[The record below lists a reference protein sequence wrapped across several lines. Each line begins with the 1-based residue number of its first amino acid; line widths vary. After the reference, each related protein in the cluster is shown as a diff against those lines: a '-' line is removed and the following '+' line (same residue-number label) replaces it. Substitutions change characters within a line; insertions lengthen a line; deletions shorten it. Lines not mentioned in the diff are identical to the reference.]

1 MTPDLTMLLVASA
14 TIGFLHTLLGPDHY
28 IPFIVMAKAQRW
40 SMTKTVMIT
49 VLSGAGHVLSS
60 VVLGSLG
67 IAFGIAISRFEFF
80 ESVRGDIAILALIAF
95 GLVYTI
101 WGIRRAI
108 RNRPH
113 EHIHLHSDGETHD
126 HEHAHTEEHLHIHE
140 KGGKAVSLT
149 PWILFT
155 ILVFGPCEPLIPIL
169 MYPAAKNSMAGLV
182 TTVIVFSICTIATM
196 LALVLVSVFGISFI
210 PEQRWERY
218 GHAIAGATILFC
230 GIVIQVF
237 GL

>member
-1 MTPDLTMLLVASA
+1 MLLIAAA

-40 SMTKTVMIT
+40 SMTKTAMIT

-67 IAFGIAISRFEFF
+67 IAFGIALNRFEFF
-80 ESVRGDIAILALIAF
+80 ESVRGDIAIWALIAF

-108 RNRPH
+108 RNKPH

-126 HEHAHTEEHLHIHE
+126 HEHTHTEEHLHVHE
-140 KGGKAVSLT
+140 KEGKAVRLT

-169 MYPAAKNSMAGLV
+169 MYPAAKNSYAGLAAV
-182 TTVIVFSICTIATM
+182 VLVFGICTIATM
-196 LALVLVSVFGISFI
+196 LALVLVSVYSISFI
-210 PEQRWERY
+210 PGQRWERY
-218 GHAIAGATILFC
+218 SHAIAGATIFFC
-230 GIVIQVF
+230 GVVIRVF

>member
-1 MTPDLTMLLVASA
+1 MTYDLSMLLATAAS
-14 TIGFLHTLLGPDHY
+14 IGFLHTLLGPDHY
-28 IPFIVMAKAQRW
+28 IPFIVMAKAQKW
-40 SMTKTVMIT
+40 SLAKTALIT

-60 VVLGSLG
+60 VVLGLIGIALG
-67 IAFGIAISRFEFF
+67 IAINRFEFF
-80 ESVRGDIAILALIAF
+80 ESIRGDIAVWALIAF
-95 GLVYTI
+95 GLVYTV

-113 EHIHLHSDGETHD
+113 EHVHLHSDGEAHG
-126 HEHAHTEEHLHIHE
+126 HEHTHAEEHLHVHE
-140 KGGKAVSLT
+140 KSGKVVNLT

-169 MYPAAKNSMAGLV
+169 MYPAAKNSMAGLAAV
-182 TTVIVFSICTIATM
+182 VFVFGICTIATM
-196 LALVLVSVFGISFI
+196 LTLVLVSVYGMSFI
-210 PEQRWERY
+210 PGPRWERY
-218 GHAIAGATILFC
+218 SHVIAGATILFC

>member
-1 MTPDLTMLLVASA
+1 MTPDLTMLLIAAAS
-14 TIGFLHTLLGPDHY
+14 IGFLHTLLGPDHY

-40 SMTKTVMIT
+40 SMTKTALIT

-60 VVLGSLG
+60 VVLGFLG

-80 ESVRGDIAILALIAF
+80 ESVRGDIAIWALIAF

-108 RNRPH
+108 RNKPH
-113 EHIHLHSDGETHD
+113 EHIHLHSDGETHH
-126 HEHAHTEEHLHIHE
+126 HEHTHTEEHLHVHD
-140 KGGKAVSLT
+140 KGGRAVNLT

-169 MYPAAKNSMAGLV
+169 MYPAAKSSIAGLI
-182 TTVIVFSICTIATM
+182 TTVIVFGVCTIATM
-196 LALVLVSVFGISFI
+196 LALVLVSVYGISFM
-210 PEQRWERY
+210 PGQRWERY
-218 GHAIAGATILFC
+218 SHAIAGATIFFC
-230 GIVIQVF
+230 GVVIQVF

>member
-1 MTPDLTMLLVASA
+1 MTPDLTMLLIAAAS
-14 TIGFLHTLLGPDHY
+14 IGFLHTLLGPDHY

-40 SMTKTVMIT
+40 SMTKTAMIT

-80 ESVRGDIAILALIAF
+80 ESVRGDIAIWALIVF

-108 RNRPH
+108 RIKPH
-113 EHIHLHSDGETHD
+113 EHIHLHSDGETHG
-126 HEHAHTEEHLHIHE
+126 HEHTHTEEHLHVHE
-140 KGGKAVSLT
+140 KGVKAVSLT

-182 TTVIVFSICTIATM
+182 TTVIVFGICTISTK

-218 GHAIAGATILFC
+218 SHAIAGATIFFC
-230 GIVIQVF
+230 GIVIQFF

>member
-1 MTPDLTMLLVASA
+1 MTPDLTMLLIAAA

-40 SMTKTVMIT
+40 SMTKTAIIT

-67 IAFGIAISRFEFF
+67 IAFGIALNRFEFF
-80 ESVRGDIAILALIAF
+80 ESVRGDIAIWALIAF

-108 RNRPH
+108 RNKPH

-126 HEHAHTEEHLHIHE
+126 HEHTHTEEHLHVHE

-169 MYPAAKNSMAGLV
+169 MYPAAKNSYAGLAAV
-182 TTVIVFSICTIATM
+182 VLVFGICTIATM
-196 LALVLVSVFGISFI
+196 LALVLVSVYSISFI
-210 PEQRWERY
+210 PGQRWERY
-218 GHAIAGATILFC
+218 SHAIAGATIFFC
-230 GIVIQVF
+230 GVVIQVF

>member
-1 MTPDLTMLLVASA
+1 MTYDLTMLLVTAAS
-14 TIGFLHTLLGPDHY
+14 IGFLHTLLGPDHY
-28 IPFIVMAKAQRW
+28 IPFIVMAKAQKW
-40 SMTKTVMIT
+40 SMTKTVLIT

-60 VVLGSLG
+60 VVLGFVG
-67 IAFGIAISRFEFF
+67 IAFGFAVSSFELF
-80 ESVRGDIAILALIAF
+80 ESIRGDIAVWVLITF

-108 RNRPH
+108 RNKPH
-113 EHIHLHSDGETHD
+113 EHIHLHGEGEAHD
-126 HEHAHTEEHLHIHE
+126 HEHTHTEEHLHVHE
-140 KGGKAVSLT
+140 KGEKTVNLT

-169 MYPAAKNSMAGLV
+169 MYPAAKSSFSGLAAV
-182 TTVIVFSICTIATM
+182 VFVFSFCTIATM
-196 LALVLVSVFGISFI
+196 LALVLVSVHGMSFI

-218 GHAIAGATILFC
+218 SHAIAGATIMVC

>member
-1 MTPDLTMLLVASA
+1 MTPDLTMLLIAAA

-40 SMTKTVMIT
+40 SMTKTAIIT
-49 VLSGAGHVLSS
+49 VLSGTGHVLSS

-67 IAFGIAISRFEFF
+67 IAFGIAISRFEFL
-80 ESVRGDIAILALIAF
+80 ESVRGDIAIWALIAF

-108 RNRPH
+108 RNKPH
-113 EHIHLHSDGETHD
+113 EHFHLHSDGETHD
-126 HEHAHTEEHLHIHE
+126 HEHTHIEEHLHVHE

-169 MYPAAKNSMAGLV
+169 MYPAAKSSMAGLV
-182 TTVIVFSICTIATM
+182 ITVIVFGICTIATM
-196 LALVLVSVFGISFI
+196 LALVLVSVYGMRFI
-210 PEQRWERY
+210 PGPRWERY
-218 GHAIAGATILFC
+218 GHAIAGATIFFC

>member
-1 MTPDLTMLLVASA
+1 MTYDLSMLLATAAS
-14 TIGFLHTLLGPDHY
+14 IGFLHTLLGPDHY
-28 IPFIVMAKAQRW
+28 IPFIVMAKAQKW
-40 SMTKTVMIT
+40 SLAKTALIT

-60 VVLGSLG
+60 VVLGLIGIALG
-67 IAFGIAISRFEFF
+67 IAINRFEFF
-80 ESVRGDIAILALIAF
+80 ESIRGDIAVWALIAF
-95 GLVYTI
+95 GLVYTV

-113 EHIHLHSDGETHD
+113 EHIHIHSDGEAHD
-126 HEHAHTEEHLHIHE
+126 HEHTHAEEHLHVHE
-140 KGGKAVSLT
+140 KSGKVVNLT

-169 MYPAAKNSMAGLV
+169 MYPAAKNSMAGLAAV
-182 TTVIVFSICTIATM
+182 VFVFGICTIATM
-196 LALVLVSVFGISFI
+196 LTLVLVSVYGMSFI
-210 PEQRWERY
+210 PGPRWERY
-218 GHAIAGATILFC
+218 SHAIAGATILFC

>member
-1 MTPDLTMLLVASA
+1 MTPDLTMLLIAAA

-40 SMTKTVMIT
+40 SMTKTAMII

-67 IAFGIAISRFEFF
+67 IAFGIALNRFEFF
-80 ESVRGDIAILALIAF
+80 ESVRGDIAIWALIAF

-108 RNRPH
+108 RNKPH

-126 HEHAHTEEHLHIHE
+126 HKHTHTEEHLHVHE

-169 MYPAAKNSMAGLV
+169 MYPAAKNSYAGLAAV
-182 TTVIVFSICTIATM
+182 VLVFGICTIATM
-196 LALVLVSVFGISFI
+196 LALVLVSVYSISFI
-210 PEQRWERY
+210 PGQRWERY
-218 GHAIAGATILFC
+218 SHAIAGATIFFC
-230 GIVIQVF
+230 GVVIRVF

>member
-1 MTPDLTMLLVASA
+1 MTPDLTMLLIAAAS
-14 TIGFLHTLLGPDHY
+14 IGFLHTLLGPDHY

-40 SMTKTVMIT
+40 SMTKTALIT

-60 VVLGSLG
+60 VVLGFLG

-80 ESVRGDIAILALIAF
+80 ESVRGDIAIWALIAF

-108 RNRPH
+108 CNKPH
-113 EHIHLHSDGETHD
+113 EHIHLHSDGEAHH
-126 HEHAHTEEHLHIHE
+126 HEHTHTEEHVHVHD
-140 KGGKAVSLT
+140 KGGRAVNLT

-169 MYPAAKNSMAGLV
+169 IYPAAKSSMAGLA
-182 TTVIVFSICTIATM
+182 TTVIVFGICTIATM
-196 LALVLVSVFGISFI
+196 LALVLVSVYGISFI
-210 PEQRWERY
+210 PGQRWERY

-230 GIVIQVF
+230 GIAIQVF

>member
-1 MTPDLTMLLVASA
+1 MTPDLTMLLIAAA

-40 SMTKTVMIT
+40 SMTKTAMIT

-67 IAFGIAISRFEFF
+67 IAFGIALSRFEFF
-80 ESVRGDIAILALIAF
+80 ESVRGDIAIWALIAF

-108 RNRPH
+108 RNKPH

-126 HEHAHTEEHLHIHE
+126 HEHTHTKEHHHVHE
-140 KGGKAVSLT
+140 NGGKSVRLT

-169 MYPAAKNSMAGLV
+169 MYPAAKSSMTGLV
-182 TTVIVFSICTIATM
+182 TTVIMFGFCTIGTM
-196 LALVLVSVFGISFI
+196 LALVLVSVYGISFI
-210 PEQRWERY
+210 PEHRWERY
-218 GHAIAGATILFC
+218 SHAIAGATIFFC

>member
-1 MTPDLTMLLVASA
+1 MTPDLTMLLIAAA

-40 SMTKTVMIT
+40 SMTKTAIIT

-80 ESVRGDIAILALIAF
+80 ESIRGDIAIWALITF

-108 RNRPH
+108 RNKPH

-126 HEHAHTEEHLHIHE
+126 HEHTHTEEHLHVHE
-140 KGGKAVSLT
+140 KGRKAVSLT

-169 MYPAAKNSMAGLV
+169 MYPAAKNSYAGLAAV
-182 TTVIVFSICTIATM
+182 VLVFGICTIATM
-196 LALVLVSVFGISFI
+196 LALVLVSVYSISFI
-210 PEQRWERY
+210 PGQRWERY
-218 GHAIAGATILFC
+218 SHAIAGATIFFC
-230 GIVIQVF
+230 GVVIQVF

>member
-1 MTPDLTMLLVASA
+1 MTYDLTMLLVTAAS
-14 TIGFLHTLLGPDHY
+14 IGFLHTLLGPDHY
-28 IPFIVMAKAQRW
+28 IPFIVMAKAQKW
-40 SMTKTVMIT
+40 SITKTAFIT

-60 VVLGSLG
+60 VVLGLVG
-67 IAFGIAISRFEFF
+67 VAFGVAVSRFELF
-80 ESVRGDIAILALIAF
+80 ESMRGDVAVWALIAF

-113 EHIHLHSDGETHD
+113 EHVHLHSDGEAHD
-126 HEHAHTEEHLHIHE
+126 HQHTHIEEHLHVHE
-140 KGGKAVSLT
+140 KGGKVVNLT

-169 MYPAAKNSMAGLV
+169 MYPAAKSSFTGLASV
-182 TTVIVFSICTIATM
+182 VLVFGLCTITTM
-196 LALVLVSVFGISFI
+196 LGLVLVSVYGMSFI
-210 PEQRWERY
+210 PGPRWERY
-218 GHAIAGATILFC
+218 NHAIAGATIVIC

>member
-1 MTPDLTMLLVASA
+1 MLLVASA